1 MNYNYQTSTNQTNL
15 ITSVKFWVLT
25 LILVL
30 LYSVLIFAQSTI
42 YIDPTNSGDPGQNGT
57 IDHPYDSWSDFTVQN
72 NNTYLMK
79 KGTSITNAS
88 PISMVSKSNVTIS
101 TYGTGEKPHIIYA
114 GGGANLNADG
124 CNNILI
130 EGIIFEGGESGVI
143 SCGAHGGR
151 SASNQ
156 TIRNCETIGGWRG
169 INSEVWEPE
178 TGHISDLLIEN
189 CIIHGCSTDGIFA
202 KSNTNETYNGITIRG
217 CHIYDV
223 NQKWLELQNGTC
235 DGDCIH
241 LLRAGNVL
249 IEDNILDRRGT
260 SYKFSVIVIGRTDT
274 EVATVRNNVI
284 YPPNQ
289 HDVWSSNAFY
299 FQILGEVNF
308 IGNKVIGSQM
318 PSGASSTACGILRAI
333 NVNVSYN
340 LFDYVGV
347 IVGTGAPTPF
357 THQYNNNIVRFY
369 LQGDENYFL
378 NSGNQ
383 PIYMRNNIFMMPND
397 TYLVNDGMHGGVN
410 VFKTNNLELY
420 SDDLSYFDNL
430 IHFANIT
437 AGDFHLTEN
446 STLARNQGIE
456 YTGALNYDLDSIPV
470 PQETSRDIG
479 SFEYFDGGQINN
491 PPVIANQTFSVP
503 ENSTAGTNVGT
514 VVATDPDAGQTLTY
528 SILSG
533 NTGNA
538 FQINAST
545 GVLTVATPSAINFEV
560 TPTFS
565 LIVKVQDNGSGSLSS
580 QATITINL
588 IDVNEIPEIYDQ
600 SFWVPE
606 NSATGTTVGT
616 VVAGDPDAGQTLSYV
631 ITNGNINN
639 AFQINSTSGLISVD
653 NTEAINFE
661 AMPAFSLTV
670 EVTDN
675 GTGNLSSQA
684 VMTIDIHDINEQPVI
699 PCQYF
704 WVKLDISAII
714 NETSIPVYK
723 VGVVEASDP
732 DAGQSLTFSLEEMTG
747 NEIWEIGSQTG
758 ELVIA
763 NPYAL
768 IFEPVSNYTLMVT
781 VEDDALNPLSSTAT
795 IFVNVEIMN
804 WINDIETDVEEPE
817 DDQVVYNLFPNPVM
831 DFMNIELRS
840 LCMELVQ
847 TTIFNLCGEV
857 VLAKEYLVTDG
868 KLTDK
873 LDLSSLKRGAYIIKF
888 NSCGK
893 WIIEKLVKL

>member
-1 MNYNYQTSTNQTNL
+1 LIVKVQDNGSGSLSSQATITVNL
-15 ITSVKFWVLT
+15 T
-25 LILVL
+25 
-30 LYSVLIFAQSTI
+30 
-42 YIDPTNSGDPGQNGT
+42 
-57 IDHPYDSWSDFTVQN
+57 
-72 NNTYLMK
+72 
-79 KGTSITNAS
+79 
-88 PISMVSKSNVTIS
+88 
-101 TYGTGEKPHIIYA
+101 
-114 GGGANLNADG
+114 
-124 CNNILI
+124 
-130 EGIIFEGGESGVI
+130 
-143 SCGAHGGR
+143 
-151 SASNQ
+151 
-156 TIRNCETIGGWRG
+156 
-169 INSEVWEPE
+169 
-178 TGHISDLLIEN
+178 
-189 CIIHGCSTDGIFA
+189 
-202 KSNTNETYNGITIRG
+202 
-217 CHIYDV
+217 DV
-223 NQKWLELQNGTC
+223 N
-235 DGDCIH
+235 
-241 LLRAGNVL
+241 
-249 IEDNILDRRGT
+249 
-260 SYKFSVIVIGRTDT
+260 
-274 EVATVRNNVI
+274 
-284 YPPNQ
+284 
-289 HDVWSSNAFY
+289 
-299 FQILGEVNF
+299 
-308 IGNKVIGSQM
+308 
-318 PSGASSTACGILRAI
+318 
-333 NVNVSYN
+333 
-340 LFDYVGV
+340 
-347 IVGTGAPTPF
+347 
-357 THQYNNNIVRFY
+357 
-369 LQGDENYFL
+369 EN
-378 NSGNQ
+378 
-383 PIYMRNNIFMMPND
+383 
-397 TYLVNDGMHGGVN
+397 
-410 VFKTNNLELY
+410 
-420 SDDLSYFDNL
+420 
-430 IHFANIT
+430 
-437 AGDFHLTEN
+437 
-446 STLARNQGIE
+446 
-456 YTGALNYDLDSIPV
+456 
-470 PQETSRDIG
+470 
-479 SFEYFDGGQINN
+479 
-491 PPVIANQTFSVP
+491 PVINNQTFSVP
-503 ENSTAGTNVGT
+503 ENSIAGTNVGT

-580 QATITINL
+580 QATITIDVT
-588 IDVNEIPEIYDQ
+588 DVNEIPEIYDQ
-600 SFWVPE
+600 SFWIPE
-606 NSATGTTVGT
+606 NSVTGTTVGT
-616 VVAGDPDAGQTLSYV
+616 VVAGDPDAGQTLCYV

-639 AFQINSTSGLISVD
+639 AFQINSTSGLITVD

-661 AMPAFSLTV
+661 ALPAFSLTV

-684 VMTIDIHDINEQPVI
+684 VMTVDIHDINEQPVI

-723 VGVVEASDP
+723 VSNVEASDP
-732 DAGQSLTFSLEEMTG
+732 DAGQSLSFSLEEMTG

-857 VLAKEYLVTDG
+857 VMAKEYLVTDG

>member
-1 MNYNYQTSTNQTNL
+1 
-15 ITSVKFWVLT
+15 
-25 LILVL
+25 
-30 LYSVLIFAQSTI
+30 
-42 YIDPTNSGDPGQNGT
+42 
-57 IDHPYDSWSDFTVQN
+57 
-72 NNTYLMK
+72 
-79 KGTSITNAS
+79 
-88 PISMVSKSNVTIS
+88 
-101 TYGTGEKPHIIYA
+101 
-114 GGGANLNADG
+114 
-124 CNNILI
+124 
-130 EGIIFEGGESGVI
+130 
-143 SCGAHGGR
+143 
-151 SASNQ
+151 
-156 TIRNCETIGGWRG
+156 
-169 INSEVWEPE
+169 
-178 TGHISDLLIEN
+178 
-189 CIIHGCSTDGIFA
+189 
-202 KSNTNETYNGITIRG
+202 
-217 CHIYDV
+217 
-223 NQKWLELQNGTC
+223 
-235 DGDCIH
+235 
-241 LLRAGNVL
+241 
-249 IEDNILDRRGT
+249 
-260 SYKFSVIVIGRTDT
+260 
-274 EVATVRNNVI
+274 
-284 YPPNQ
+284 
-289 HDVWSSNAFY
+289 
-299 FQILGEVNF
+299 
-308 IGNKVIGSQM
+308 
-318 PSGASSTACGILRAI
+318 
-333 NVNVSYN
+333 
-340 LFDYVGV
+340 
-347 IVGTGAPTPF
+347 
-357 THQYNNNIVRFY
+357 
-369 LQGDENYFL
+369 
-378 NSGNQ
+378 
-383 PIYMRNNIFMMPND
+383 
-397 TYLVNDGMHGGVN
+397 
-410 VFKTNNLELY
+410 
-420 SDDLSYFDNL
+420 
-430 IHFANIT
+430 
-437 AGDFHLTEN
+437 
-446 STLARNQGIE
+446 
-456 YTGALNYDLDSIPV
+456 
-470 PQETSRDIG
+470 
-479 SFEYFDGGQINN
+479 
-491 PPVIANQTFSVP
+491 
-503 ENSTAGTNVGT
+503 
-514 VVATDPDAGQTLTY
+514 
-528 SILSG
+528 
-533 NTGNA
+533 
-538 FQINAST
+538 
-545 GVLTVATPSAINFEV
+545 
-560 TPTFS
+560 